1 LGVAALLHDVG
12 RSKGEKGHHKTSYRM
27 IRGLAAPLGWRRQDL
42 RTAAIVVRYHRGALP
57 GAGQKALRGLSSSQ
71 RKEVVR
77 VAAILRLAN
86 AFDAARDGRIRRLTA
101 KRENSC
107 LLIYAQGYSPRD
119 QSAETIAT
127 ARHLL
132 ETVDQLPVMVKAV
145 NLAGA
150 SRRRKLLA
158 AKGAK

>member
-1 LGVAALLHDVG
+1 
-12 RSKGEKGHHKTSYRM
+12 M

-42 RTAAIVVRYHRGALP
+42 LTAAIVVRYHRGALP
-57 GAGQKALRGLSSSQ
+57 SAGQKALRGLSSSH

-77 VAAILRLAN
+77 LAAILRLAN
-86 AFDAARDGRIRRLTA
+86 AFDAARDGRIRRLTT

-107 LLIYAQGYSPRD
+107 LLIKAQGYSPRD
-119 QSAETIAT
+119 QSAEMIAA

-132 ETVDQLPVMVKAV
+132 ETVDHLPVMVKAMS
-145 NLAGA
+145 LAG
-150 SRRRKLLA
+150 SRRRRKPLA

>member
-1 LGVAALLHDVG
+1 
-12 RSKGEKGHHKTSYRM
+12 
-27 IRGLAAPLGWRRQDL
+27 
-42 RTAAIVVRYHRGALP
+42 
-57 GAGQKALRGLSSSQ
+57 
-71 RKEVVR
+71 VVR

-107 LLIYAQGYSPRD
+107 LLINAQGYSPRD
-119 QSAETIAT
+119 QSAETIAA

-150 SRRRKLLA
+150 SRRQKLLA